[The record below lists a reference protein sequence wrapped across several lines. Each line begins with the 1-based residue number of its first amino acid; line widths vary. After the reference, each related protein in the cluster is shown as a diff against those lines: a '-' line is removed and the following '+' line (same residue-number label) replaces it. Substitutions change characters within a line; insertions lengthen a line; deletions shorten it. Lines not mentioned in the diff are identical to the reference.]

1 MVKRYQKNKNISKIP
16 DGIVGPITAK
26 QMISDLKKITEIENY
41 NNFDFTK
48 DNYTSNY
55 IVNEN
60 LIKKIK
66 ADNEKQVEI
75 DLRNKEVSDS
85 IIEQVKTKCNE
96 LEMQLD
102 TINIKTLDFTQSMYD
117 IEQKIDTINKQ

>member
-16 DGIVGPITAK
+16 DGIVGHITAK

-48 DNYTSNY
+48 DKYTSHV
-55 IVNEN
+55 IVKKN
-60 LIKKIK
+60 LIDPVE
-66 ADNEKQVEI
+66 AAKQVEI
-75 DLRNKEVSDS
+75 DLRDKEVSDS
-85 IIEQVKTKCNE
+85 IIEQVKIKCNE

-102 TINIKTLDFTQSMYD
+102 TVNIKPMNFTQSMYD